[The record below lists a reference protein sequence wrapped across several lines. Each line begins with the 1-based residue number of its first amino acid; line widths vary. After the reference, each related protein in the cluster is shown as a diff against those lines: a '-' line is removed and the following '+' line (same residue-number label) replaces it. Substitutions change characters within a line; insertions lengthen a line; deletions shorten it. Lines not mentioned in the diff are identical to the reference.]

1 MSEFE
6 KLHPALQ
13 YHVVNSLGWS
23 SLRPTQLQAIEPILS
38 GVHCLLL
45 APTAGGKTEAAIIPV
60 LSRMMT
66 DAWPG
71 VSVIY
76 VCPIKAL
83 LNNLEQRLSY
93 YAGLVGRRV
102 AVWHGDVS
110 QSQKGHALKDAPD
123 ILLTTP
129 ESLEGMLVSTR
140 IVRKTWFGNLRVV
153 IADELHAFAADD
165 RGWHMRAV
173 LRRLQQY
180 VPQEMQRLGLSAT
193 VSNPD
198 QLLNWFA
205 PTGAKQVVGSATVS
219 TDADVT
225 VDFVGSLVNAGTVIA
240 RLHRGSKRLV
250 FCDSRSSAEQL
261 TSMLRGQDVRA
272 FLSHASLSHS
282 ERKLAETAF
291 AEEKDCVIVATS
303 TLELGIDVGDLDHVI
318 QIDAPATV
326 SSFLQRMGRTGR
338 RAGAKRSCLFL
349 CTNDDSLMLA
359 LGICR
364 LWGEAWVEAAYPPP
378 EPWAIVAQQAMT
390 ATLECAQWPR
400 QELIALLSAAFP
412 ESETRG
418 VAEVVNHMVDAG
430 YLMDTDGVLQIGP
443 ATEKQFGRAHYKDLL
458 ASFSGAQLLLGRFG
472 SMEVGYIDPTMLTG
486 EKQDRLILLAGKTWR
501 ITDVDWKRQ
510 TVWLEPAKEG
520 GKARWTGTGRTLSRE
535 IAQGILR
542 ALRQGTGEH
551 TVISKR
557 ACVEIEQII
566 EEVPDLGNSGALS
579 ITWNDSGAARLWT
592 FAGTRANR
600 TIAKQIE
607 SLVEVRRVDAIGV
620 DLKTP
625 IDPSAL
631 SAALLAAE
639 IQFTADEIRDL
650 VKPIKFSDCL
660 PERLLV
666 EIVRRRQFEL
676 PSDGKTEGCQVGQ
689 PSDDPMAK
697 VSACQP

>member
-13 YHVVNSLGWS
+13 YHVVNTLGWS

-38 GVHCLLL
+38 GVNCLLL

-60 LSRMMT
+60 LSIIMT
-66 DAWPG
+66 EAWPG

-83 LNNLEQRLSY
+83 LNNLEQRLSH

-140 IVRKTWFGNLRVV
+140 IDRKAWFGNLRVV

-173 LRRLQQY
+173 LHRLQQY
-180 VPQEMQRLGLSAT
+180 VPQPLQRLGLSAT

-205 PTGAKQVVGSATVS
+205 PNGIKQVVGTASVS

-225 VDFVGSLVNAGTVIA
+225 IDYVGSLANAGTVIA
-240 RLHRGSKRLV
+240 RLYRGSKRLV

-261 TSMLRGQDVRA
+261 TSMLRAENVRA

-318 QIDAPATV
+318 QIDAPSTV

-338 RAGAKRSCLFL
+338 RSGSKRSCLFL
-349 CTNDDSLMLA
+349 CTNDDALMLA

-378 EPWAIVAQQAMT
+378 APWAIMAQQAMV
-390 ATLECAQWPR
+390 ATLERGQWPR
-400 QELIALLSAAFP
+400 HELLSLLCGAFP
-412 ESETRG
+412 ESEQKSI
-418 VAEVVNHMVDAG
+418 ADLIDHMVTLD
-430 YLMDTDGVLQIGP
+430 YLMGVDGVLQIGP
-443 ATEKQFGRAHYKDLL
+443 MTEKQFGRAHYKDLL
-458 ASFSGAQLLLGRFG
+458 ASFSGAQLLLGRYG
-472 SMEVGYIDPTMLTG
+472 NVEVGYIDPTMLTG
-486 EKQDRLILLAGKTWR
+486 DKEGRLILLSGRSWS
-501 ITDVDWKRQ
+501 IGDVDWKKRL
-510 TVWLEPAKEG
+510 VWLEPAKEG
-520 GKARWTGTGRTLSRE
+520 GKARWTGSGRTLSRE
-535 IAQGILR
+535 IAQGIFR
-542 ALRQGTGEH
+542 GIHQSVGPCTI
-551 TVISKR
+551 ISKR
-557 ACVEIEQII
+557 ATAQIDQIMEEI
-566 EEVPDLGNSGALS
+566 PDTPTGVSFS
-579 ITWNDSGAARLWT
+579 ITRKETGGARLWT
-592 FAGTRANR
+592 FAGTCANR
-600 TIAKQIE
+600 TTAKQIQT
-607 SLVEVRRVDAIGV
+607 LVEVRRVDAVGL
-620 DLKTP
+620 DLKNP
-625 IDPSAL
+625 IELCSLNDE
-631 SAALLAAE
+631 LLKSK
-639 IQFTADEIRDL
+639 IDFSDIDL
-650 VKPIKFSDCL
+650 QELAKSIKFSACL
-660 PERLLV
+660 PKAMIDQ
-666 EIVRRRQFEL
+666 IVRLRQFQ
-676 PSDGKTEGCQVGQ
+676 D
-689 PSDDPMAK
+689 
-697 VSACQP
+697 

>member
-13 YHVVNSLGWS
+13 YHVVNTLGWS
-23 SLRPTQLQAIEPILS
+23 SLRPTQLQAIEPILT
-38 GVHCLLL
+38 GVNCLLL

-60 LSRMMT
+60 LSRIMT
-66 DAWPG
+66 EAWPG

-83 LNNLEQRLSY
+83 LNNLEQRLSH

-123 ILLTTP
+123 VLLTTP

-140 IVRKTWFGNLRVV
+140 INRMVWFGNLRVV

-173 LRRLQQY
+173 LHRLQQY
-180 VPQEMQRLGLSAT
+180 APHPMQRLGLSAT
-193 VSNPD
+193 VSNPE

-205 PTGAKQVVGSATVS
+205 PTGPKLVVGTASVS
-219 TDADVT
+219 TEADVT
-225 VDFVGSLVNAGTVIA
+225 IDYVGSLANAGTVIA
-240 RLHRGSKRLV
+240 RLYRGSKRLV

-261 TSMLRGQDVRA
+261 TSMLRGENVRA

-338 RAGAKRSCLFL
+338 RSGSKRSCLFL
-349 CTNDDSLMLA
+349 CTNDDALMLA
-359 LGICR
+359 MGICR

-378 EPWAIVAQQAMT
+378 APWAIVAQQAMV
-390 ATLECAQWPR
+390 ATLERSQWPR
-400 QELIALLSAAFP
+400 HELVSLLCGAFP
-412 ESETRG
+412 ESDQDGIAG
-418 VAEVVNHMVDAG
+418 VIDHMVALG
-430 YLMDTDGVLQIGP
+430 FLMDVNGVLQIGP
-443 ATEKQFGRAHYKDLL
+443 MTEKRFGYAHYKDLL
-458 ASFSGAQLLLGRFG
+458 ASFTGAQLLLGRFG
-472 SMEVGYIDPTMLTG
+472 NVDVGYIDPTMLTG
-486 EKQDRLILLAGKTWR
+486 NKEGRLILLSGKSWR
-501 ITDVDWKRQ
+501 ITGVDWKKLV
-510 TVWLEPAKEG
+510 VWLEPVKEG
-520 GKARWTGTGRTLSRE
+520 GKARWTGSGRTLSRE
-535 IAQGILR
+535 IAQGISRSLQ
-542 ALRQGTGEH
+542 QGVGAH
-551 TVISKR
+551 TIISKR
-557 ACVEIEQII
+557 ARAQTELIMEEI
-566 EEVPDLGNSGALS
+566 PDTPIGTSFS
-579 ITWNDSGAARLWT
+579 ITRNDSGGARLWT

-600 TIAKQIE
+600 TTSKQIQA
-607 SLVEVRRVDAIGV
+607 LVDVKRVDAVGL

-625 IDPSAL
+625 IDFLNLNSDVLTSEIVFSDGEL
-631 SAALLAAE
+631 SEFAKS
-639 IQFTADEIRDL
+639 
-650 VKPIKFSDCL
+650 VKFSECL
-660 PERLLV
+660 PFFFLDQIIQL
-666 EIVRRRQFEL
+666 RQF
-676 PSDGKTEGCQVGQ
+676 G
-689 PSDDPMAK
+689 
-697 VSACQP
+697 SAVENGV

>member
-13 YHVVNSLGWS
+13 YHVVNTLGWS
-23 SLRPTQLQAIEPILS
+23 SLRPTQLQAIEPILK
-38 GVHCLLL
+38 GVNCLLL

-66 DAWPG
+66 EAWPG

-83 LNNLEQRLSY
+83 LNNLELRLSH

-140 IVRKTWFGNLRVV
+140 IDRKAWFGNLRVV

-173 LRRLQQY
+173 LHRLQQY
-180 VPQEMQRLGLSAT
+180 VPQPMQRLGLSAT

-205 PTGAKQVVGSATVS
+205 PTGAKQVVGTAAVS

-225 VDFVGSLVNAGTVIA
+225 IDYVGSLANAGTVIS

-261 TSMLRGQDVRA
+261 TSMLRGENVRT

-359 LGICR
+359 MGICR
-364 LWGEAWVEAAYPPP
+364 LWGDTWVEAAYPPP
-378 EPWAIVAQQAMT
+378 EPWAIVAQQTMA
-390 ATLECAQWPR
+390 ATLERSQWPR
-400 QELIALLSAAFP
+400 HELIALLYAAFP
-412 ESETRG
+412 ESGSQG
-418 VAEVVNHMVDAG
+418 VAEIVSHMVDAG
-430 YLMDTDGVLQIGP
+430 YLMETDGVLQIGP

-458 ASFSGAQLLLGRFG
+458 ASFSGTQLLLGRFG

-486 EKQDRLILLAGKTWR
+486 EKQDRLILLAGKSWR

-520 GKARWTGTGRTLSRE
+520 GKARWTGSGRTLSRE
-535 IAQGILR
+535 IAQGILH

-557 ACVEIEQII
+557 ARIEIDQII
-566 EEVPDLGNSGALS
+566 EDVPDMANCNALS
-579 ITWNDSGAARLWT
+579 ITRSDSGAARLWT

-600 TIAKQIE
+600 TVAKQIQ
-607 SLVEVRRVDAIGV
+607 SLVEVRRVDAIGL
-620 DLKTP
+620 DLKTL

-631 SAALLAAE
+631 SAELLATE
-639 IQFTADEIRDL
+639 IQFTEAEVKDL
-650 VKPIKFSDCL
+650 AKPIKFSECL
-660 PERLLV
+660 PKHLLV
-666 EIVRRRQFEL
+666 QIIQTRQFGK
-676 PSDGKTEGCQVGQ
+676 PS
-689 PSDDPMAK
+689 
-697 VSACQP
+697 

>member
-110 QSQKGHALKDAPD
+110 QSQKGHALKEAPD

-140 IVRKTWFGNLRVV
+140 IDRKAWFGNLRVV

-173 LRRLQQY
+173 LYRLQQY
-180 VPQEMQRLGLSAT
+180 VPHGMQRLGLSAT

-198 QLLNWFA
+198 ELLRWFA
-205 PTGAKQVVGSATVS
+205 PTGTKQVVGSASVS

-359 LGICR
+359 MGICR

-378 EPWAIVAQQAMT
+378 APWAIVAQQAMA
-390 ATLECAQWPR
+390 ATLERGQWPR
-400 QELIALLSAAFP
+400 QELASLLSGAFP
-412 ESETRG
+412 ESSPQGITSVIG
-418 VAEVVNHMVDAG
+418 HMVDSG

-443 ATEKQFGRAHYKDLL
+443 TTEKQFGRAHYKDLL

-472 SMEVGYIDPTMLTG
+472 SVEVGYIDPTVLTG
-486 EKQDRLILLAGKTWR
+486 KKEDRLILLAGKSWR
-501 ITDVDWKRQ
+501 ITEVDWKRQ
-510 TVWLEPAKEG
+510 TVWLEPTKEG
-520 GKARWTGTGRTLSRE
+520 GKARWTGSGRTLSRE

-557 ACVEIEQII
+557 ARIEIDQII
-566 EEVPDLGNSGALS
+566 EDVPDAGNAAALS
-579 ITWNDSGAARLWT
+579 VTRTDSGVSRLWT
-592 FAGTRANR
+592 FSGTRANR
-600 TIAKQIE
+600 TIAKQIQ
-607 SLVEVRRVDAIGV
+607 SLVEVRRIDAIGI
-620 DLKTP
+620 DLKAP
-625 IDPSAL
+625 IDPSEL
-631 SAALLAAE
+631 SDELLAKE
-639 IQFTADEIRDL
+639 IQFSPDEVEDL
-650 VKPIKFSDCL
+650 SKPIKFSECL
-660 PERLLV
+660 PDSLLV
-666 EIVRRRQFEL
+666 QIVRMRQF
-676 PSDGKTEGCQVGQ
+676 DGPFAKTDV
-689 PSDDPMAK
+689 DP
-697 VSACQP
+697 VSV

>member
-13 YHVVNSLGWS
+13 YHVVNSLGWN
-23 SLRPTQLQAIEPILS
+23 SLRPTQLQAIDPILS

-66 DAWPG
+66 HAWPG

-123 ILLTTP
+123 VLLTTP

-140 IVRKTWFGNLRVV
+140 IDRKAWFGNLRVV

-173 LRRLQQY
+173 LHRLQQY
-180 VPQEMQRLGLSAT
+180 VPQEMQRIGLSAT
-193 VSNPD
+193 VSNPEE
-198 QLLNWFA
+198 LLNWFA
-205 PTGAKQVVGSATVS
+205 PTGLKKVVGSASVS

-225 VDFVGSLVNAGTVIA
+225 IDFVGSLLNAGTVIA

-261 TSMLRGQDVRA
+261 TSMLRGQDVRT

-282 ERKLAETAF
+282 ERKMAETAF

-338 RAGAKRSCLFL
+338 RSGARRSCLFL

-359 LGICR
+359 MGICR
-364 LWGEAWVEAAYPPP
+364 LWSEAWVEAAYPPP
-378 EPWAIVAQQAMT
+378 EPWAIMAQQAMA
-390 ATLECAQWPR
+390 ATLERAQWPR
-400 QELIALLSAAFP
+400 QELISLLCGAFP
-412 ESETRG
+412 ESNRQG
-418 VAEVVNHMVDAG
+418 ISDVIGHMVDTG
-430 YLMDTDGVLQIGP
+430 YLMDTDGMLQIGP
-443 ATEKQFGRAHYKDLL
+443 MTEKQFGRAHYKDLL

-472 SMEVGYIDPTMLTG
+472 SVEVGYIDPTMLTG
-486 EKQDRLILLAGKTWR
+486 ERQDRLILLAGKSWR
-501 ITDVDWKRQ
+501 ITDVDWKRK

-520 GKARWTGTGRTLSRE
+520 GKARWTGSGRTLSRE
-535 IAQGILR
+535 IAQGIFR
-542 ALRQGTGEH
+542 ALREGTGEH
-551 TVISKR
+551 AVISKR
-557 ACVEIEQII
+557 AHLEIDQVI
-566 EEVPDLGNSGALS
+566 EDLPDTGNSISMA
-579 ITWNDSGAARLWT
+579 ITRNDAGGARLWT
-592 FAGTRANR
+592 FGGTRANR
-600 TIAKQIE
+600 SIAKQIQ
-607 SLVEVRRVDAIGV
+607 SLVEVRRVDAIGL
-620 DLKTP
+620 DLKAP
-625 IDPSAL
+625 IDPREL
-631 SAALLAAE
+631 SADLLATELQFSAE
-639 IQFTADEIRDL
+639 EIKDL
-650 VKPIKFSDCL
+650 SKPIKFSECL
-660 PERLLV
+660 PASLLLQ
-666 EIVRRRQFEL
+666 IIRMRQFE
-676 PSDGKTEGCQVGQ
+676 Q
-689 PSDDPMAK
+689 PMRAI
-697 VSACQP
+697 

>member
-1 MSEFE
+1 M
-6 KLHPALQ
+6 
-13 YHVVNSLGWS
+13 
-23 SLRPTQLQAIEPILS
+23 
-38 GVHCLLL
+38 
-45 APTAGGKTEAAIIPV
+45 
-60 LSRMMT
+60 
-66 DAWPG
+66 
-71 VSVIY
+71 
-76 VCPIKAL
+76 
-83 LNNLEQRLSY
+83 
-93 YAGLVGRRV
+93 

-140 IVRKTWFGNLRVV
+140 IDRKAWFGNVRVV

-173 LRRLQQY
+173 LHRLQQY
-180 VPQEMQRLGLSAT
+180 VPHEMQRLGLSAT

-198 QLLNWFA
+198 ELLKWFA
-205 PTGAKQVVGSATVS
+205 PTGTRQVVGSASVS

-240 RLHRGSKRLV
+240 RLHQGSKRLV

-378 EPWAIVAQQAMT
+378 APWAIVAQQAMA
-390 ATLECAQWPR
+390 ATLERGQWPR
-400 QELIALLSAAFP
+400 HELASLLSAAFP
-412 ESETRG
+412 ESG
-418 VAEVVNHMVDAG
+418 LQGISNVIGHMVDTG
-430 YLMDTDGVLQIGP
+430 YLMDTEDILQIGP

-472 SMEVGYIDPTMLTG
+472 SIEVGYIDPTVLTG
-486 EKQDRLILLAGKTWR
+486 KKEDRLILLAGKSWR
-501 ITDVDWKRQ
+501 ITDVDWERQ
-510 TVWLEPAKEG
+510 TVWLEHTKEG
-520 GKARWTGTGRTLSRE
+520 GKARWTGSGRTLSRE
-535 IAQGILR
+535 ISQGILR

-557 ACVEIEQII
+557 ARIEIDQLIDD
-566 EEVPDLGNSGALS
+566 VPDTGNKGALS
-579 ITWNDSGAARLWT
+579 VTKTGSGVSRLWT
-592 FAGTRANR
+592 FSGTRANR
-600 TIAKQIE
+600 TIAKQIQ
-607 SLVEVRRVDAIGV
+607 SLVEVKRIDAIGI

-625 IDPSAL
+625 IDPSEL
-631 SAALLAAE
+631 TDELLTTD
-639 IQFTADEIRDL
+639 IQFSPDEVEDL
-650 VKPIKFSDCL
+650 SKPIKFSECL
-660 PERLLV
+660 PPSLLLQ
-666 EIVRRRQFEL
+666 IVRTRQFEL
-676 PSDGKTEGCQVGQ
+676 ASF
-689 PSDDPMAK
+689 
-697 VSACQP
+697 

>member
-13 YHVVNSLGWS
+13 YHVVNTLGWT

-38 GVHCLLL
+38 GVNCLLL

-60 LSRMMT
+60 LSRIMT
-66 DAWPG
+66 EAWPG

-83 LNNLEQRLSY
+83 LNNLEQRLSH

-140 IVRKTWFGNLRVV
+140 IDRKAWFGNLRVV

-173 LRRLQQY
+173 LHRLQQY
-180 VPQEMQRLGLSAT
+180 VPQPMQRLGLSAT

-205 PTGAKQVVGSATVS
+205 PTGTKRVVGTASVS

-225 VDFVGSLVNAGTVIA
+225 IDYVGSLANAGTVIS
-240 RLHRGSKRLV
+240 RLYRGSKRLV

-261 TSMLRGQDVRA
+261 TSMLRGEDVRA

-303 TLELGIDVGDLDHVI
+303 TLELGIDVGDLDQVI

-338 RAGAKRSCLFL
+338 RSGAKRSCLFL
-349 CTNDDSLMLA
+349 CTNDDALMLA
-359 LGICR
+359 TGICT

-378 EPWAIVAQQAMT
+378 APWAIVAQQAMV
-390 ATLECAQWPR
+390 ATLERSQWPR
-400 QELIALLSAAFP
+400 HELVSLLCGAFP
-412 ESETRG
+412 ESDQDGIAG
-418 VAEVVNHMVDAG
+418 VIDYMVALG
-430 YLMDTDGVLQIGP
+430 FLMDVDGVLQIGP
-443 ATEKQFGRAHYKDLL
+443 MTEKQFGRAHYKDLL
-458 ASFSGAQLLLGRFG
+458 ASFTGAQLLLGRFG
-472 SMEVGYIDPTMLTG
+472 NVEVGYIDPTMLTG
-486 EKQDRLILLAGKTWR
+486 DKEGRLILLSGKSWR
-501 ITDVDWKRQ
+501 ITDVDWKKRV
-510 TVWLEPAKEG
+510 VWLEPVKEG
-520 GKARWTGTGRTLSRE
+520 GKARWTGSGRTLSRE

-542 ALRQGTGEH
+542 GLHQGAGEH
-551 TVISKR
+551 TIISKR
-557 ACVEIEQII
+557 ARAQIGQII
-566 EEVPDLGNSGALS
+566 EDVPDTPIGTSFS
-579 ITWNDSGAARLWT
+579 ITRNDSGGARLWT

-600 TIAKQIE
+600 TTAKQIQ
-607 SLVEVRRVDAIGV
+607 SLVEVRRVDAVGL

-625 IDPSAL
+625 IELDSL
-631 SAALLAAE
+631 SADVLTSEIVFSDNEIMELAKS
-639 IQFTADEIRDL
+639 
-650 VKPIKFSDCL
+650 VKFSECL
-660 PERLLV
+660 PIVFLNQ
-666 EIVRRRQFEL
+666 IVRLRQFDGLAITGRSEL
-676 PSDGKTEGCQVGQ
+676 RS
-689 PSDDPMAK
+689 
-697 VSACQP
+697 

>member
-13 YHVVNSLGWS
+13 YHVVNSLGWN
-23 SLRPTQLQAIEPILS
+23 SLRTTQLQAIEPILS

-60 LSRMMT
+60 LSRMMAH
-66 DAWPG
+66 AWPG

-110 QSQKGHALKDAPD
+110 QSQKSHAVKDAPD

-140 IVRKTWFGNLRVV
+140 IDRKAWFRNLRVV

-173 LRRLQQY
+173 LHRLQQY

-193 VSNPD
+193 VSNPEE
-198 QLLNWFA
+198 LLNWFA
-205 PTGAKQVVGSATVS
+205 PTGLKKVVGSASVS

-225 VDFVGSLVNAGTVIA
+225 IDFVGSLVNAGTVIA

-261 TSMLRGQDVRA
+261 TSMLRSQDVRT

-282 ERKLAETAF
+282 ERKMAETAF

-338 RAGAKRSCLFL
+338 RSGARRSCLFL

-359 LGICR
+359 MGICR
-364 LWGEAWVEAAYPPP
+364 LWSEAWVEAAYPPP
-378 EPWAIVAQQAMT
+378 EPWAIVAQQAMA
-390 ATLECAQWPR
+390 ATLERSQWPR
-400 QELIALLSAAFP
+400 QELISLLCGAFP
-412 ESETRG
+412 ESNTQG
-418 VAEVVNHMVDAG
+418 ISDVIGHMVDTG

-443 ATEKQFGRAHYKDLL
+443 MTEKQFGRAHYKDLL

-472 SMEVGYIDPTMLTG
+472 NVEVGYIDPTMLTG
-486 EKQDRLILLAGKTWR
+486 EKQDRLILLAGKSWR
-501 ITDVDWKRQ
+501 ITDVDWRRK

-520 GKARWTGTGRTLSRE
+520 GKARWTGSGRTLSRE
-535 IAQGILR
+535 IAQGIFR
-542 ALRQGTGEH
+542 ALREGTGEH
-551 TVISKR
+551 AVISKR
-557 ACVEIEQII
+557 ARLEIDQVI
-566 EEVPDLGNSGALS
+566 ENLPDTGNNRSMA
-579 ITWNDSGAARLWT
+579 ITRNDAGGARLWT
-592 FAGTRANR
+592 FGGTRANR
-600 TIAKQIE
+600 SIAKQIQ
-607 SLVEVRRVDAIGV
+607 SLVEVRRVDAIGL

-625 IDPSAL
+625 IDPSEL
-631 SAALLAAE
+631 SADLLATELQFSTTE
-639 IQFTADEIRDL
+639 IKDL
-650 VKPIKFSDCL
+650 AKSIKFSQCL
-660 PERLLV
+660 PASLLLQ
-666 EIVRRRQFEL
+666 IVGMRQFGL
-676 PSDGKTEGCQVGQ
+676 PVR
-689 PSDDPMAK
+689 A
-697 VSACQP
+697 V

>member
-140 IVRKTWFGNLRVV
+140 IDRKTWFGNLRVV

-173 LRRLQQY
+173 LHRLQQY

-205 PTGAKQVVGSATVS
+205 PTGIKQVVGSATVS

-359 LGICR
+359 MGICR
-364 LWGEAWVEAAYPPP
+364 LWGDAWVEAAFPPP
-378 EPWAIVAQQAMT
+378 EPWAIVAQQAMA
-390 ATLECAQWPR
+390 ATLERAQWPR
-400 QELIALLSAAFP
+400 QALIALLCAAFP

-418 VAEVVNHMVDAG
+418 VAEVVKHMVDAG
-430 YLMDTDGVLQIGP
+430 YLMDTDGVLQTGP

-486 EKQDRLILLAGKTWR
+486 EKQDRLILLAGKSWR

-510 TVWLEPAKEG
+510 TVWLEPVKEG
-520 GKARWTGTGRTLSRE
+520 GKARWTGSGRTLSRE

-542 ALRQGTGEH
+542 ALRVGTGEH

-557 ACVEIEQII
+557 ARVEIEQIL
-566 EEVPDLGNSGALS
+566 EDVPDTGSSGALA
-579 ITWNDSGAARLWT
+579 ITRNDSSAARLWT
-592 FAGTRANR
+592 FAGTRVNR
-600 TIAKQIE
+600 TIAKQIQ

-631 SAALLAAE
+631 SAELLATQ
-639 IQFTADEIRDL
+639 IQFTADEVKDL
-650 VKPIKFSDCL
+650 AKPIKFSECL
-660 PERLLV
+660 PAHLLL
-666 EIVRRRQFEL
+666 EIIRTRQFRK
-676 PSDGKTEGCQVGQ
+676 ST
-689 PSDDPMAK
+689 
-697 VSACQP
+697 

>member
-13 YHVVNSLGWS
+13 YHVINSLGWN
-23 SLRPTQLQAIEPILS
+23 SLRPTQLQAIDPILS

-66 DAWPG
+66 HAWPG

-110 QSQKGHALKDAPD
+110 QSQKSHAVKDAPD

-140 IVRKTWFGNLRVV
+140 IDRKAWFGNLRVV

-173 LRRLQQY
+173 LHRLQQY

-193 VSNPD
+193 VSNP
-198 QLLNWFA
+198 QELLNWFA
-205 PTGAKQVVGSATVS
+205 PTGLKKVVGSASVS
-219 TDADVT
+219 NDADVT
-225 VDFVGSLVNAGTVIA
+225 IDFVGSLVNAGTVIA

-261 TSMLRGQDVRA
+261 TSMLRGQNVRT

-282 ERKLAETAF
+282 ERKMAETAF

-338 RAGAKRSCLFL
+338 RSGARRSCLFL

-359 LGICR
+359 MGICR
-364 LWGEAWVEAAYPPP
+364 LWSEAWVEAAYPPP
-378 EPWAIVAQQAMT
+378 EPWAIVAQQAMA
-390 ATLECAQWPR
+390 ATLERSQWPR
-400 QELIALLSAAFP
+400 QELISLLCGAFP
-412 ESETRG
+412 ESNLQG
-418 VAEVVNHMVDAG
+418 ISDVIGHMVDSG

-443 ATEKQFGRAHYKDLL
+443 MTEKQFGHAHYKELL

-472 SMEVGYIDPTMLTG
+472 SVEVGYIDPTMLTG
-486 EKQDRLILLAGKTWR
+486 EKQDRLILLAGKSWR
-501 ITDVDWKRQ
+501 ITDVDWKRK

-520 GKARWTGTGRTLSRE
+520 GKARWTGSGRTLSRE
-535 IAQGILR
+535 IAQSIFR
-542 ALRQGTGEH
+542 ALRQGSGEH
-551 TVISKR
+551 VVISKR
-557 ACVEIEQII
+557 ARLEIDKVMEDW
-566 EEVPDLGNSGALS
+566 PDTGNNLS
-579 ITWNDSGAARLWT
+579 MAITRNDSGAARLWT
-592 FAGTRANR
+592 FGGTRANR
-600 TIAKQIE
+600 SIAKQIQTM
-607 SLVEVRRVDAIGV
+607 VEVRHVDAIGL

-625 IDPSAL
+625 IDPSEL
-631 SAALLAAE
+631 SADLLATELQFSTAE
-639 IQFTADEIRDL
+639 IKNLA
-650 VKPIKFSDCL
+650 KPIKFSECL
-660 PERLLV
+660 PASLLLQ
-666 EIVRRRQFEL
+666 IVGVRQFE
-676 PSDGKTEGCQVGQ
+676 Q
-689 PSDDPMAK
+689 PVRAI
-697 VSACQP
+697 

>member
-1 MSEFE
+1 MIEFE

-13 YHVVNSLGWS
+13 YHVVNSLGWN
-23 SLRPTQLQAIEPILS
+23 SLRPTQLQAIDPILS

-60 LSRMMT
+60 LSRMLT
-66 DAWPG
+66 HAWPG

-110 QSQKGHALKDAPD
+110 QSQKSHAIKDAPD

-140 IVRKTWFGNLRVV
+140 IDRQAWFGNLRVV

-165 RGWHMRAV
+165 RGWHLRAV
-173 LRRLQQY
+173 LHRLQQY
-180 VPQEMQRLGLSAT
+180 VPHEMQRLGLSAT
-193 VSNPD
+193 VSNPTE
-198 QLLNWFA
+198 LLNWFA
-205 PTGAKQVVGSATVS
+205 PTGIKQVVGSASVS

-225 VDFVGSLVNAGTVIA
+225 VDFVGSLSNAATVIT

-261 TSMLRGQDVRA
+261 TSMLRGLEVRA

-318 QIDAPATV
+318 QIDAPSTV
-326 SSFLQRMGRTGR
+326 SSFLQRMGRSGR
-338 RAGAKRSCLFL
+338 RADVKRSCLFL

-359 LGICR
+359 MGICR
-364 LWGEAWVEAAYPPP
+364 LWGEGWVEAAYPPP
-378 EPWAIVAQQAMT
+378 EPWAIVAQQAMA
-390 ATLECAQWPR
+390 ATLERSQWPR
-400 QELIALLSAAFP
+400 RELVLLLCGAFP
-412 ESETRG
+412 ESSSQG
-418 VAEVVNHMVDAG
+418 IADLIGHMVQLD
-430 YLMDTDGVLQIGP
+430 YLMETDGVLQIGP
-443 ATEKQFGRAHYKDLL
+443 TTEKHYGRAHYKDLL

-472 SMEVGYIDPTMLTG
+472 SVEVGFIDPMMLAG
-486 EKQDRLILLAGKTWR
+486 DKEDRLILLAGKSWR

-520 GKARWTGTGRTLSRE
+520 GKARWTGSGRTLSRE
-535 IAQGILR
+535 IAQGIFR
-542 ALRQGTGEH
+542 ALSEGAGIH
-551 TVISKR
+551 AVISKR
-557 ACVEIEQII
+557 AQLEI
-566 EEVPDLGNSGALS
+566 EEVVEHFPEAAGTSCFAITRNESG
-579 ITWNDSGAARLWT
+579 GARLWT
-592 FAGTRANR
+592 FSGTRANR
-600 TIAKQIE
+600 TIAKHIQ
-607 SLVEVRRVDAIGV
+607 SQAEVGCIDALGL
-620 DLKTP
+620 DLKSHL
-625 IDPSAL
+625 DSKSL
-631 SAALLAAE
+631 STE
-639 IQFTADEIRDL
+639 FCVTDIQFLEDEIKERA
-650 VKPIKFSDCL
+650 KPIKFSDCL
-660 PERLLV
+660 PVALL
-666 EIVRRRQFEL
+666 IQIIRMRQFE
-676 PSDGKTEGCQVGQ
+676 Q
-689 PSDDPMAK
+689 PVNPAQC
-697 VSACQP
+697 SARDVHENG

>member
-13 YHVVNSLGWS
+13 YHVVNSLGWN
-23 SLRPTQLQAIEPILS
+23 SLRPTQLEAIDPILS
-38 GVHCLLL
+38 GLHCLLL

-66 DAWPG
+66 HAWPG

-140 IVRKTWFGNLRVV
+140 IDRKAWLGNLRVV

-173 LRRLQQY
+173 LHRLQQY

-193 VSNPD
+193 VSNP
-198 QLLNWFA
+198 QELLNWFA
-205 PTGAKQVVGSATVS
+205 PTGQKKVVGSASVS

-225 VDFVGSLVNAGTVIA
+225 IDFVGSLVNAGTVIA

-261 TSMLRGQDVRA
+261 TSMLRGQEVRT

-282 ERKLAETAF
+282 ERKMAETAF

-338 RAGAKRSCLFL
+338 RSGARRSCLFL
-349 CTNDDSLMLA
+349 CTNDDSLMMA
-359 LGICR
+359 MGICR
-364 LWGEAWVEAAYPPP
+364 LWSEAWVEAAYPPP
-378 EPWAIVAQQAMT
+378 EPWALVAQQAMA
-390 ATLECAQWPR
+390 ATLERSQWPR
-400 QELIALLSAAFP
+400 QELISLLCGAFP
-412 ESETRG
+412 ESNPQGISG
-418 VAEVVNHMVDAG
+418 VINHMVDTD

-443 ATEKQFGRAHYKDLL
+443 MTEKQFGRAHYKDLL

-472 SMEVGYIDPTMLTG
+472 NVEVGYIDPTMLTG
-486 EKQDRLILLAGKTWR
+486 EKQDRLILLAGKSWR
-501 ITDVDWKRQ
+501 ITDVDWKRK

-520 GKARWTGTGRTLSRE
+520 GKARWTGSGRTLSRE
-535 IAQGILR
+535 IAQGIFR

-551 TVISKR
+551 AVISKR
-557 ACVEIEQII
+557 ARLEIDQIGDDL
-566 EEVPDLGNSGALS
+566 PDTGNSPS
-579 ITWNDSGAARLWT
+579 MTITRTDAGGARLWT
-592 FAGTRANR
+592 FNGTRANR
-600 TIAKQIE
+600 SIAKQLQ
-607 SLVEVRRVDAIGV
+607 SKVEARRVDAIGL
-620 DLKTP
+620 DLKSP
-625 IDPSAL
+625 IDPSEL
-631 SAALLAAE
+631 SAVLLATELQFSDEE
-639 IQFTADEIRDL
+639 IKDL
-650 VKPIKFSDCL
+650 AKPIKFSECL
-660 PERLLV
+660 PASLLLQV
-666 EIVRRRQFEL
+666 IRMRQFE
-676 PSDGKTEGCQVGQ
+676 Q
-689 PSDDPMAK
+689 PVWA
-697 VSACQP
+697 V